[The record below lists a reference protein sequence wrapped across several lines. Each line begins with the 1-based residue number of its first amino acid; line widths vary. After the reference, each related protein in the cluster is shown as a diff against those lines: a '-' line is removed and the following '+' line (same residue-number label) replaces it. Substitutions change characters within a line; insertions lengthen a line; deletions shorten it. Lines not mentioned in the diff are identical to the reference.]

1 MLSAAF
7 LPPVQPSS
15 ARLATMRCCGLHAT
29 TRGGRDMT
37 HQLTGQTSQLPAR
50 VHPDDR
56 GRIEGLN
63 ALATLIQ
70 GAPQPK
76 ASLSYYTPILIQCT
90 LPHSD
95 PKALTWAKTNGD
107 FTLVLTSG

>member
-1 MLSAAF
+1 
-7 LPPVQPSS
+7 
-15 ARLATMRCCGLHAT
+15 
-29 TRGGRDMT
+29 MT

-76 ASLSYYTPILIQCT
+76 RPSAVSGDLKLYQYRRFE
-90 LPHSD
+90 
-95 PKALTWAKTNGD
+95 NGR
-107 FTLVLTSG
+107 FSSWHP